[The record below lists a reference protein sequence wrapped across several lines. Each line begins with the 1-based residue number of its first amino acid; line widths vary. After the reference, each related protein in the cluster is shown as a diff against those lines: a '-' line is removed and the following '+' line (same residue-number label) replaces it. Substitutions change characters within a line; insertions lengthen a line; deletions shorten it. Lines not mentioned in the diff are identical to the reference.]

1 MQYKQIGIF
10 EKLNLI
16 HTGTVFGEVHPNS
29 ENFESQI
36 KRLISISGSKT
47 IIAQKLGF
55 NCKVTLANSETLENG
70 ISNSKPIP
78 NFLRTKEVSDG
89 IIIPSE
95 MKNVAVCVMNADCN
109 VVEILSPAGDL
120 AVLHLGLN
128 NLDVSS
134 ETTIINK
141 AVESFKT
148 LGFQPNQLE
157 FRVGEGAQ
165 SCCYGLLGQNSDQ
178 ITSNQLK
185 ANKLAKVLG
194 EDVIG
199 TVSKGPRKNGIAF
212 NIPLIAAR
220 IAEQLGLTK
229 IQIDQLC
236 TSCHQIE
243 DSNLTTLNHYG
254 TWFSN
259 LRECPEVTKQRGFG
273 SRNALLVFA
282 PNQSFKL

>member
-1 MQYKQIGIF
+1 MQYKQIGVF
-10 EKLNLI
+10 ENFQII
-16 HTGTVFGEVHPNS
+16 HTGTAFGEVHPNA
-29 ENFESQI
+29 ENFSTQI
-36 KRLISISGSKT
+36 NRLLDISGSQT
-47 IIAQKLGF
+47 IVAQKLGF
-55 NCKVTLANSETLENG
+55 NCKVTLATPEVLGNG
-70 ISNSKPIP
+70 LSNSKPVP

-95 MKNVAVCVMNADCN
+95 MKNIAVCVMNADCN
-109 VVEILSPAGDL
+109 VVEVISPAGDL

-128 NLDVSS
+128 NLDVNSG
-134 ETTIINK
+134 TTIIGN
-141 AVESFKT
+141 AIEAFKT
-148 LGFQPNQLE
+148 LGFEPNQLK

-165 SCCYGLLGQNSDQ
+165 SCCYGLLGQNPDQ

-229 IQIDQLC
+229 IEIDQLC
-236 TSCHQIE
+236 TSCHHVE
-243 DSNLTTLNHYG
+243 DNNLNTLNHYG

-282 PNQSFKL
+282 LNQSIKL